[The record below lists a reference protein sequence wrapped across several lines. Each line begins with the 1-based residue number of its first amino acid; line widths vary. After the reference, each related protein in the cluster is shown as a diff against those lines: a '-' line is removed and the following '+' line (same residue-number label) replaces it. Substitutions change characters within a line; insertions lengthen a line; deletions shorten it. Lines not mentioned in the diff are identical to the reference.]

1 MLILESFGSCQCVR
15 VFGVFLSLDWTGQ
28 RFWSTTLF
36 KHFQL
41 RRSHENDEVWRS
53 QARHCYMQQ
62 YPQESSLLQKKATCM
77 MSLRLFFFPSIKFT
91 DLTKF
96 HTRFFKKRW
105 TSMNSFAKTVGP
117 VGSGPRVDH
126 ESVYGHYAGQNVAEL
141 LEESGCVRVSCFD
154 QNRRKVSICEESDVQ
169 SVNFLI
175 LVLHPLILPV
185 SICCILISWS
195 VAQGVAS
202 AVAES
207 HAQGAGAAA
216 QKLLPDLLCLLGR
229 NIIPTKEKYGLNLIF
244 WRTNW
249 YGPNTF
255 HLLIAETS
263 CVYSALLH
271 WPWSL
276 TTRASAKW
284 SGTAWTERAK
294 EKRAAEERLASVF
307 AWRCHVV
314 GCFTNVLLSNDLILF
329 VVKHT
334 LNYTMCGLL

>member
-1 MLILESFGSCQCVR
+1 MKMMKF
-15 VFGVFLSLDWTGQ
+15 DA
-28 RFWSTTLF
+28 
-36 KHFQL
+36 
-41 RRSHENDEVWRS
+41 
-53 QARHCYMQQ
+53 ARHDT
-62 YPQESSLLQKKATCM
+62 ATC
-77 MSLRLFFFPSIKFT
+77 SSIRKKVPCCRKRQPAWCLWDCFFFPSIKFT

-154 QNRRKVSICEESDVQ
+154 QNRRKVSICKESDVQ

-271 WPWSL
+271 SL
-276 TTRASAKW
+276 SIDDSCLGKMVRNSLDGESKRKASCWRKTGL
-284 SGTAWTERAK
+284 SF
-294 EKRAAEERLASVF
+294 RL
-307 AWRCHVV
+307 
-314 GCFTNVLLSNDLILF
+314 
-329 VVKHT
+329 
-334 LNYTMCGLL
+334 TMPCGRMLYKCVTK